1 MLTAKYIR
9 CFLTIRL
16 IVLLSCLFSFT
27 APSTSTA
34 AEALKK
40 VRIAFPSMVID
51 FAPLWVAREKGLFRD
66 EGVDVENMLIPG
78 GVGGVKALIA
88 GDVQCALGNTSYAIT
103 ARAAGEGVFTAAV
116 PMNRLDYVLVTRQPI
131 RPGDFAGK
139 KLGIGGGVGGA
150 DSLAARLALER
161 LGVNPATVAMIST
174 GGSGERLNALRVGA
188 VDGAIIGGGTSIG
201 GGSGLHKLVDLTE
214 LGIEYPMT
222 GLFTTRKYAGANRDS
237 ALAFIRG
244 YLRGVKFFQERKDD
258 AIAIAARNLRGTNA
272 ELIERQWQYAKS
284 YMFEKIPYPT
294 EKGFKAVFDLLAP
307 RNPKVASLRFE
318 DVADTGYVHELAD
331 KGFFK

>member
-1 MLTAKYIR
+1 MLKAKYQRSISTTLITVM
-9 CFLTIRL
+9 FSGLFAFVLTGTGR
-16 IVLLSCLFSFT
+16 
-27 APSTSTA
+27 A
-34 AEALKK
+34 AEALKN

-66 EGVDVENMLIPG
+66 EGLEVENMLIPG
-78 GVGGVKALIA
+78 GVRGVQALIA
-88 GDVQCALGNTSYAIT
+88 GDVQFALGNTSYAIT

-116 PMNRLDYVLVTRQPI
+116 PMNRLDYVLVTRQPM
-131 RPGDFAGK
+131 RPGDFTGR

-161 LGVNPATVAMIST
+161 LGVNPSTVTMIST

-188 VDGAIIGGGTSIG
+188 VDGAIIGGGTFIG
-201 GGSGLHKLVDLTE
+201 GGTGLHKLVDLTE

-222 GLFTTRKYAGANRDS
+222 GLFTTRRYAGANRD
-237 ALAFIRG
+237 AVLAFIRG
-244 YLRGVKFFQERKDD
+244 YLRGVKFFQERKNE
-258 AIAIAARNLRGTNA
+258 AIAITSSNLRSTNS

-307 RNPKVASLRFE
+307 RNPKVMSLRFA
-318 DVADTGYVHELAD
+318 DVADTGYVRELVD